1 MNSATGVLTAPL
13 ATTLHQ
19 VPLTTM
25 PSSKKDLMQTV
36 WTQTATNLEKVIP
49 PQNYINWIQPIRYS
63 HTEDNIVVVCVP
75 NQFFKEWLEDNYLD
89 LINSALSITAEKN
102 LSIAV
107 TIKEDEAPL
116 PQQQHSEPPLVQTSA
131 EARPA
136 QSASE
141 GTPLNPRY
149 TFDQFVSGSGNQFSH
164 AAALAV
170 ANNPAITYNPLFIYG
185 GVGLGKSHLLHAV
198 GHQIMAQ
205 NPVTRVYYSSAEK
218 FTTEMVNCL
227 RLNKM
232 EEFRERYRS
241 VDVLLIDDIQF
252 IAGKERPQ
260 VEFFHTFNALYES
273 HKQIVITSDKFPREM
288 PNLEER
294 LRSRFEWGLIADI
307 QPPDLETKIAIL
319 KKKAELNRINLPDE
333 VAYFLASSDTRNIR
347 ELEGML
353 IRLGAYSSLQHIPIT
368 LAMAKDNLKDIL
380 VDKRK
385 EITIELIQ
393 KHVADHFNLKVAD
406 LKSDKRLKTFVQ
418 ARQVAIWL
426 CRDLTSASYPDIG
439 NRFGGKDHSTVIHAT
454 KKIDRLISEDPQLAG
469 MIETIRNSILQ

>member
-1 MNSATGVLTAPL
+1 
-13 ATTLHQ
+13 
-19 VPLTTM
+19 M
-25 PSSKKDLMQTV
+25 PSSKKDVMRTV
-36 WTQTATNLEKVIP
+36 WNQTATNLEKVIS
-49 PQNYINWIQPIRYS
+49 PQNYINWIQPIQYS
-63 HTEDNIVVVCVP
+63 HADDSSVVVSVP
-75 NQFFKEWLEDNYLD
+75 TQFFKEWLEDNYLD

-102 LSIAV
+102 LSITV
-107 TIKEDEAPL
+107 TVKADELAPL
-116 PQQQHSEPPLVQTSA
+116 PVDNQISEAATQKPCKEIKPIQPDRDGA
-131 EARPA
+131 
-136 QSASE
+136 
-141 GTPLNPRY
+141 PLNPRY
-149 TFDQFVSGSGNQFSH
+149 TFDQFVSGSGNQFAH
-164 AAALAV
+164 AAAMAV

-198 GHQIMAQ
+198 GHQMLAQ
-205 NPVTRVYYSSAEK
+205 KPGTRVCYCSAEK
-218 FTTEMVNCL
+218 FMHEMVNCI

-252 IAGKERPQ
+252 IAGRERTQ
-260 VEFFHTFNALYES
+260 VEFFHTFNSLYES

-307 QPPDLETKIAIL
+307 QPPDVETKIAIL
-319 KKKAELNRINLPDE
+319 KKKAELNRIVLPDE

-368 LAMAKDNLKDIL
+368 LVMAKNNLKDIL

-385 EITIELIQ
+385 DITVELIQ
-393 KHVADHFNLKVAD
+393 KNVADHFGLKVAD

-418 ARQVAIWL
+418 ARQVAVWL

-439 NRFGGKDHSTVIHAT
+439 NKFGGKDHSTVIHSA
-454 KKIDRLISEDPQLAG
+454 KKIDRLLTEDPVLAKTV
-469 MIETIRNSILQ
+469 EDIRASILL

>member
-1 MNSATGVLTAPL
+1 
-13 ATTLHQ
+13 
-19 VPLTTM
+19 M
-25 PSSKKDLMQTV
+25 PSTKKDLMRTV
-36 WTQTATNLEKVIP
+36 WNQTATNLEKVIP
-49 PQNYINWIQPIRYS
+49 PQNYINWIQPIQYS
-63 HTEDNIVVVCVP
+63 HTENNSVVVCVP

-107 TIKEDEAPL
+107 TIKEDDTPL
-116 PQQQHSEPPLVQTSA
+116 PQPEPIVSQTITPA
-131 EARPA
+131 LNEEPRPN
-136 QSASE
+136 QPERE

-198 GHQIMAQ
+198 GHHILAQ
-205 NPVTRVYYSSAEK
+205 KPETRVCYCSAEK
-218 FTTEMVNCL
+218 FMHEMVNSI

-232 EEFRERYRS
+232 EDFRERYRS

-252 IAGKERPQ
+252 IAGRERTQ
-260 VEFFHTFNALYES
+260 VEFFHTFNSLYES

-385 EITIELIQ
+385 EITVELIQ
-393 KHVADHFNLKVAD
+393 KGVADHFNLKVAD

-439 NRFGGKDHSTVIHAT
+439 NKFGGKDHSTVIHAT
-454 KKIDRLISEDPQLAG
+454 KKIERQMTEDPQLAN
-469 MIETIRNSILQ
+469 MIETIRNAILQ

>member
-1 MNSATGVLTAPL
+1 MR
-13 ATTLHQ
+13 
-19 VPLTTM
+19 
-25 PSSKKDLMQTV
+25 TV
-36 WTQTATNLEKVIP
+36 WNQTATNLEKVIS
-49 PQNYINWIQPIRYS
+49 PQNYINWIQPIQYS
-63 HTEDNIVVVCVP
+63 HADDSSVVVSVP
-75 NQFFKEWLEDNYLD
+75 TQFFKEWLEDNYLD

-107 TIKEDEAPL
+107 TVKADELVPL
-116 PQQQHSEPPLVQTSA
+116 PLENQISEAAAQKPCKDVKPIQTDRDCA
-131 EARPA
+131 
-136 QSASE
+136 
-141 GTPLNPRY
+141 PLNPRY
-149 TFDQFVSGSGNQFSH
+149 TFDQFVSGSGNQFAH
-164 AAALAV
+164 AAAMAV

-198 GHQIMAQ
+198 GHQMLTQ
-205 NPVTRVYYSSAEK
+205 KPETRVCYCSAEK
-218 FTTEMVNCL
+218 FMHEMVNCI

-252 IAGKERPQ
+252 IAGRERTQ
-260 VEFFHTFNALYES
+260 VEFFHTFNSLYES

-307 QPPDLETKIAIL
+307 QPPDVETKIAIL
-319 KKKAELNRINLPDE
+319 KKKAELNRIVLPDE

-368 LAMAKDNLKDIL
+368 LVMAKNNLKDIL

-385 EITIELIQ
+385 DITVELIQ
-393 KHVADHFNLKVAD
+393 KNVADHFGLKVAD

-418 ARQVAIWL
+418 ARQVAVWL

-439 NRFGGKDHSTVIHAT
+439 NKFGGKDHSTVIHSA
-454 KKIDRLISEDPQLAG
+454 KKIDRLLTEDPVLAKTV
-469 MIETIRNSILQ
+469 EDIRANILL

>member
-1 MNSATGVLTAPL
+1 
-13 ATTLHQ
+13 
-19 VPLTTM
+19 M
-25 PSSKKDLMQTV
+25 PSSKKDLMHTV
-36 WTQTATNLEKVIP
+36 WNQTATNLEKVIP
-49 PQNYINWIQPIRYS
+49 PQNYINWIQPIQYS
-63 HTEDNIVVVCVP
+63 HTENNSVVVSVP

-107 TIKEDEAPL
+107 TIKEDETVLL
-116 PQQQHSEPPLVQTSA
+116 PQVEKLVSQAAQQASNEEP
-131 EARPA
+131 RPIVPER
-136 QSASE
+136 E

-164 AAALAV
+164 AAAMAV

-198 GHQIMAQ
+198 GHQILAQ
-205 NPVTRVYYSSAEK
+205 NPATRVCYCSAEK
-218 FTTEMVNCL
+218 FMHEMVNSI

-252 IAGKERPQ
+252 IAGRERTQ
-260 VEFFHTFNALYES
+260 VEFFHTFNSLYES

-288 PNLEER
+288 PNLEDR

-307 QPPDLETKIAIL
+307 QPPDVETKIAIL

-385 EITIELIQ
+385 EITVELIQ
-393 KHVADHFNLKVAD
+393 KNVAEHFSLKVAD
-406 LKSDKRLKTFVQ
+406 LKSDKRLKTFVM

-439 NRFGGKDHSTVIHAT
+439 NKFGGKDHSTVIHAT
-454 KKIDRLISEDPQLAG
+454 KKIERQMAEDPILAK
-469 MIETIRNSILQ
+469 TIDDLRNVILQ